1 MNFNYQRRIYLSD
14 TDAAG
19 VVYFARGL
27 EICHEAYEESLAIA
41 GINLNQ
47 MIRQGETA
55 LPIVHAEIDFL
66 RPLFCGDRIK
76 INLVTSL
83 VNTSELAIAYQISA
97 IANLERVLVK
107 AQTRH
112 VCINPQIRQRI
123 NLPPEIREWLKVGS
137 ANSEEN

>member
-1 MNFNYQRRIYLSD
+1 LNFNYQRRIYLSD

-19 VVYFARGL
+19 VVYFAKGL

-47 MIRQGETA
+47 MIREGNLA

-83 VNTSELAIAYQISA
+83 VNQSELAIAYQISA